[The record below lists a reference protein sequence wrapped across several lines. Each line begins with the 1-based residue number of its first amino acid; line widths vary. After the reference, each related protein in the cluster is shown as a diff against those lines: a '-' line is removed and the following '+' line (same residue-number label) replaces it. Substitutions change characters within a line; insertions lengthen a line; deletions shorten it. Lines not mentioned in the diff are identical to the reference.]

1 MDVLIV
7 SRVSLACHSLRN
19 SKSSYSSL
27 LSIMQSSDRWP
38 RSGQSVASIWNLETW
53 EKDPKTSRDTWDI
66 LRQSK
71 AWESH
76 LKHCSGGWSWLCI
89 LLSSVTWLQLAL
101 QALFASLCLNWECLY
116 TQPINSFTTEASQNL
131 YLLLMSK
138 PLLLHFL
145 LQWKNPL
152 QYGSSHLM
160 YLWAPDPR
168 PSPGASSE
176 LVPGI
181 SVDQMRPRGKKKKKK
196 KILKFRPQGFERKLP
211 GSRNCVCH
219 ERRHCVYWFG
229 FSGLEQGAWVP
240 HLFSSVIL
248 NSCSEVNS
256 RWSAYNPFS
265 K

>member
-1 MDVLIV
+1 
-7 SRVSLACHSLRN
+7 
-19 SKSSYSSL
+19 
-27 LSIMQSSDRWP
+27 MQSWDRWP

-89 LLSSVTWLQLAL
+89 LLSSVTWLQLVL
-101 QALFASLCLNWECLY
+101 QVLFASLCLNWECLY

-131 YLLLMSK
+131 YLLLMSE

-181 SVDQMRPRGKKKKKK
+181 SVDQISLGVKRKKKKSWY
-196 KILKFRPQGFERKLP
+196 LDLRDLRENFPAP
-211 GSRNCVCH
+211 GTVSVTRDAIVSIDLDSLAWNKEH
-219 ERRHCVYWFG
+219 ESLI
-229 FSGLEQGAWVP
+229 FSP
-240 HLFSSVIL
+240 
-248 NSCSEVNS
+248 
-256 RWSAYNPFS
+256 R
-265 K
+265 